1 MTLQPGSRI
10 GQYEILGLLGV
21 GGMGEVY
28 RARDLRLGRDVA
40 LKTLPAAL
48 VADADRLARLEREAR
63 LLATINHPNVA
74 TIHGFENDHG
84 VFALVMEVVEG
95 ETLEDRLRRAP
106 PNKGL
111 ALRVVQ
117 HIAGQ
122 IAAALDAAHERASF
136 IAISSRRTSSSRR
149 MTASRYSTSA
159 SRSRWNAD
167 RTPLH

>member
-48 VADADRLARLEREAR
+48 VADADRLARFEREAR

-74 TIHGFENDHG
+74 TILGFENDHG
-84 VFALVMEVVEG
+84 VGALVMEVVEG
-95 ETLEDRLRRAP
+95 DTLEDRLRRAS
-106 PNKGL
+106 PNRGF
-111 ALRVVQ
+111 ALRVVSYW
-117 HIAGQ
+117 
-122 IAAALDAAHERASF
+122 AALCRAARWPTTCASSSSHSRSWCCCRC
-136 IAISSRRTSSSRR
+136 SSRTRV
-149 MTASRYSTSA
+149 
-159 SRSRWNAD
+159 
-167 RTPLH
+167 